1 MRRKALPPALPFV
14 AIMAAS
20 MLTGC
25 DSPAERSVRLCRDAM
40 GRRVADW
47 NCQNGG
53 SGGGVGAR
61 GASFVYA
68 SERQRVPGI
77 GQSITSYSA
86 YPGNGAVV
94 SPEGRVIRGGLGGS
108 ARGSYGG

>member
-1 MRRKALPPALPFV
+1 
-14 AIMAAS
+14 MAAT
-20 MLTGC
+20 MLAGC
-25 DSPAERSVRLCRDAM
+25 DSPADRSVRLCRDAM
-40 GRRVADW
+40 GRRVDDR
-47 NCQNGG
+47 NC
-53 SGGGVGAR
+53 GGGGGTAMR
-61 GASFVYA
+61 GAAFVYA

-86 YPGNGAVV
+86 NPGNGAIV